1 MKIPTVTIV
10 SVVAALMLATT
21 ISAQTGESAVKV
33 GDKAPDFEL
42 ADANGTRHKL
52 SELRGDK
59 AVVIEF
65 FRSGSW

>member
-1 MKIPTVTIV
+1 MKTPIVTIV
-10 SVVAALMLATT
+10 SIIAALTMATT
-21 ISAQTGESAVKV
+21 ITAQTGESSVKV

-42 ADANGTRHKL
+42 ADAKGNRHKL

>member
-1 MKIPTVTIV
+1 MNRRKVTIV
-10 SVVAALMLATT
+10 SAVAALSLATM

-42 ADANGTRHKL
+42 SDASGTRHKL
-52 SELRGDK
+52 SEFRGKK